1 MEQKNAKR
9 TAKTS
14 QKNAVAKS
22 AKTQAVATQ
31 KSANVK
37 KSTATAKSA
46 GATSAKTTAAP
57 KTAKVQAA
65 AAQKNAKVQIAAKS
79 ISVENRNGLKI
90 VVRTAKHPKYG
101 DDVKK
106 IENARTQG
114 EQDFS
119 AENNR
124 NRFKRTHQALLIKMK
139 MDKNGGGEKRRS
151 LGAERKAPRP
161 RVKPKKHST
170 PIEDEQPKRRFSTGH
185 ITRTTTK
192 RTKPVEVVA
201 PEEVEESAATQEEE
215 VVTKANNKANSK
227 AKSTK
232 NTNKAANKAGKST
245 GKTSK
250 GAKSRKKK
258 GENLPAV
265 ATTLALTIRQKKPP
279 TELDIEGW
287 HNLLL
292 HAYLFDDVS
301 KPKAIVVIV
310 HGMMEHAT
318 RYADFA
324 DFLNRNGFLVLA
336 TDQRGHGKTMKDKT
350 EYGCGEK
357 DIFAES
363 VRDQNL
369 VIEYAHKT
377 FGLPVFVFGHSYG
390 SMITQFLIQQNKLI
404 KKAVLCGTANG
415 SSLALEFGYYAC
427 KMLAPFTNKNK
438 RKSFAEKF
446 VMNRYE
452 KDFDRGNWL
461 TRDEAEFDKYLA
473 DEFCGGNFPFAFY
486 RSLLKNMHHANNGIN
501 RIGKK
506 KLFLIAGEAD
516 PVGSQ
521 GKQVRSLYKRYL
533 QNNINAK
540 LKIYPQARHELINET
555 NKEEVYADV
564 LDFYN
569 YQH

>member
-1 MEQKNAKR
+1 MKQKNVEAASEKISASGASKKSVSATQNASKPSAAKQTAQQS
-9 TAKTS
+9 TAK
-14 QKNAVAKS
+14 QS
-22 AKTQAVATQ
+22 AA
-31 KSANVK
+31 S
-37 KSTATAKSA
+37 
-46 GATSAKTTAAP
+46 
-57 KTAKVQAA
+57 
-65 AAQKNAKVQIAAKS
+65 
-79 ISVENRNGLKI
+79 LKI
-90 VVRTAKHPKYG
+90 VVRSAKHPAFG

-106 IENARTQG
+106 ISAGPQG
-114 EQDFS
+114 GNLDGQTLS
-119 AENNR
+119 AAETR

-151 LGAERKAPRP
+151 LGTVRIAPRP
-161 RVKPKKHST
+161 KVKPKKRST

-185 ITRTTTK
+185 IARTTTTRK
-192 RTKPVEVVA
+192 KPVDVIA
-201 PEEVEESAATQEEE
+201 PEEVEESAATQES
-215 VVTKANNKANSK
+215 VVKKA
-227 AKSTK
+227 
-232 NTNKAANKAGKST
+232 TNAKAANKSGKGTKKS
-245 GKTSK
+245 GKNT
-250 GAKSRKKK
+250 KSRKKK

-265 ATTLALTIRQKKPP
+265 ATTLALAIRQPKPP
-279 TELDIEGW
+279 KEFDIQGW

-301 KPKAIVVIV
+301 KPKAVVVIV

-318 RYADFA
+318 RYAAFA

-336 TDQRGHGKTMKDKT
+336 TDQRGHGKTIKSKN
-350 EYGCGEK
+350 EYGCGEE

-415 SSLALEFGYYAC
+415 SSLALESAYYAC
-427 KMLAPFTNKNK
+427 NALAPFTNKNK

-461 TRDEAEFDKYLA
+461 TRDETEFDKYLA

-540 LKIYPQARHELINET
+540 LKIYPKARHELVNET